1 VRALAF
7 LLASVVL
14 ALAACGG
21 DDEAYRREKAAWIA
35 GADAI
40 CARVNRQIEALGE
53 PLTLPEIA
61 DYAAKVQRIAERQ
74 LGQLRNLEPPKRDEE
89 LVGEMLARV
98 AEGIKLTGDVE
109 QAARHGQTK
118 LAFEAVDRIEVLT
131 DEANTMARDYGL
143 ADCAGAT

>member
-1 VRALAF
+1 MRALAF

-53 PLTLPEIA
+53 PLTLQEIA
-61 DYAAKVQRIAERQ
+61 EYAADVQPIAERQ
-74 LGQLRNLEPPKRDEE
+74 LAETERANA
-89 LVGEMLARV
+89 LAR
-98 AEGIKLTGDVE
+98 EYC
-109 QAARHGQTK
+109 
-118 LAFEAVDRIEVLT
+118 LAH
-131 DEANTMARDYGL
+131 
-143 ADCAGAT
+143 CAGVR